1 MEESYGGDITVL
13 RGGEVR
19 ALLANQE
26 ASVLEAVRAAYLAH
40 GRGESSLP
48 HSLFLRFPDD
58 ERNRII
64 ALPAYLGDGFNVA
77 GVKWVS
83 SFPNVVGQGLDR
95 ASAVVILNS
104 PHTGRP
110 QAILE
115 GSVISAT
122 RTAASAALAARA
134 LHGRE
139 RPRVGLFGTGLINF
153 EITRFLLHVFPE
165 NEGFVVYDLD
175 RSRAETFRR
184 RCAETFGGLEVEVA
198 GSAEAVLGGSDLVS
212 MATTAVRPH
221 LDTLAACPAGT
232 TVLHISLRDLSPQ
245 VILSADNVVDDVDH
259 VCRAQTSV
267 HLAEQQV
274 GGRGFIRCTLAEVL
288 SGAAPARGGGEGL
301 VIFSPF
307 GLGVLDLA
315 VSKLVCELAARQ
327 HCGTTIESFLPAP
340 WAGGA
345 K

>member
-1 MEESYGGDITVL
+1 MGENQDGDIMVL

-26 ASVLEAVRAAYLAH
+26 EAILEAVRAAYLAH
-40 GRGESSLP
+40 GRGASSLP

-64 ALPAYLGDGFNVA
+64 ALPAYLGDGFDVA

-83 SFPNVVGQGLDR
+83 SFPNNVVSQGLDR

-104 PHTGRP
+104 PSTGRP

-122 RTAASAALAARA
+122 RTAASAALAARE
-134 LHGRE
+134 LHQKE

-153 EITRFLLHVFPE
+153 EVTRFLLHVFPE
-165 NEGFVVYDLD
+165 TEGFVVYDLD

-184 RCAETFGGLEVEVA
+184 RCAETFGGLDVEVA
-198 GSAEAVLGGSDLVS
+198 ESAEAVLSGSTLVS

-221 LDTLAACPAGT
+221 IDSLAACPAGT
-232 TVLHISLRDLSPQ
+232 TVLHVSLRDLSAE

-274 GGRGFIRCTLAEVL
+274 GNRDFMRCTLADVL
-288 SGAAPARGGGEGL
+288 SGAAPARRDEEGL

-315 VSKLVCELAARQ
+315 VSKLVCDLAARQ
-327 HCGTTIESFLPAP
+327 QYGTTIESFLPTP
-340 WAGGA
+340 WAG
-345 K
+345 